1 MPLDA
6 PVINAARSAK
16 TLSFCSTAFAA
27 DPISRHEGAW
37 GSRYG
42 RDSGVNNMPPMLSR
56 RALAVLAC
64 LLALTAVA
72 LSGCGGGADGTTGSS
87 GSGESRPAPAKSS
100 FPSANGKTLR
110 QVIATADAPSNL
122 VVSPAALVYYKG
134 ENRYTFGVFQ
144 RDRTQVP
151 DADVALYFAK
161 VPSGKAAKANG
172 FDSPA
177 GSTSARKAEEKA
189 LDEPAVGPFP
199 AKIESLQ
206 TEPAFRAQTTT
217 SDPNAATVVYSTRVD
232 FPSNGEWRIAA
243 LIKKDGE
250 TTGSLL
256 PSAVVGTYTKI
267 PRVGQK
273 APLIHTP
280 TPADVGNDLSKITT
294 RIPPDTQH
302 EVDYADVYGKEPIV
316 LLFAT
321 PQFCQ
326 SRVCGPV
333 VDVAEQ
339 LKQLYG
345 DKAAFIHMEIYNDN
359 DPSKNVRPQ
368 VRAFHLPSE
377 PWLFAIGRDGRIKDV
392 IEGAFGV
399 EELTRVVKG
408 LTAE

>member
-1 MPLDA
+1 
-6 PVINAARSAK
+6 VINAARSAK
-16 TLSFCSTAFAA
+16 ALSFLLDSVRRGPYLAS
-27 DPISRHEGAW
+27 PRRV

-42 RDSGVNNMPPMLSR
+42 RDGSVNNMPPMLSR
-56 RALAVLAC
+56 RALALFAC
-64 LLALTAVA
+64 LLVFAAAALA
-72 LSGCGGGADGTTGSS
+72 GCGSGSDGTTGSS
-87 GSGESRPAPAKSS
+87 GSAESRSAPPRSA
-100 FPSANGKTLR
+100 FPSAKGKTLS
-110 QVIATADAPSNL
+110 QVLETADAPSNL
-122 VVSPAALVYYKG
+122 VVSPAGLVYYKG

-151 DADVALYFAK
+151 DAEVALYFAK
-161 VPSGKAAKANG
+161 APAGKASNG
-172 FDSPA
+172 S
-177 GSTSARKAEEKA
+177 GSAEGASASKAEKEKA
-189 LDEPAVGPFP
+189 LDQPAVGPFP
-199 AKIESLQ
+199 ARIESLQ

-217 SDPNAATVVYSTRVD
+217 SDPNAATVVYSTKVN
-232 FPSNGEWRIAA
+232 FPSNGDWQLAA

-250 TTGSLL
+250 TTASLL
-256 PSAVVGTYTKI
+256 PSAVVGGYSKI

-280 TPADVGNDLSKITT
+280 TPADVGNDLSKLTT

>member
-1 MPLDA
+1 M
-6 PVINAARSAK
+6 
-16 TLSFCSTAFAA
+16 
-27 DPISRHEGAW
+27 

-42 RDSGVNNMPPMLSR
+42 RDGGVNNMPPMLSR

-64 LLALTAVA
+64 LLAIAAVA
-72 LSGCGGGADGTTGSS
+72 LPGCGGGSDGTTGSS
-87 GSGESRPAPAKSS
+87 GSGESRPAPPKST
-100 FPSANGKTLR
+100 FPSAEGKSLS
-110 QVIATADAPSNL
+110 QVLEAADEPSKL

-134 ENRYTFGVFQ
+134 ENRYTFGVFE
-144 RDRTQVP
+144 RDRTQVS

-161 VPSGKAAKANG
+161 VPSGKTGKAGGG
-172 FDSPA
+172 FDSTG
-177 GSTSARKAEEKA
+177 GSTSTKNAEERA

-217 SDPNAATVVYSTRVD
+217 SDPNAATVVYSTKVD

-250 TTGSLL
+250 LTASLL
-256 PSAVVGTYTKI
+256 PSAVVGEYSKI
-267 PRVGQK
+267 PQVGQK

-280 TPADVGNDLSKITT
+280 TPADVGNDLSKLTT

-302 EVDYADVYGKEPIV
+302 EVDYADAYGKEPIV

-345 DKAAFIHMEIYNDN
+345 DKAAFIHMEIYDDN
-359 DPSKNVRPQ
+359 DPNNPVRPQ
-368 VRAFHLPSE
+368 VQAFHLPSE

>member
-1 MPLDA
+1 M
-6 PVINAARSAK
+6 
-16 TLSFCSTAFAA
+16 
-27 DPISRHEGAW
+27 
-37 GSRYG
+37 GSGYG
-42 RDSGVNNMPPMLSR
+42 RGSSVNNMPPMLSR
-56 RALAVLAC
+56 RAPAVLAF
-64 LLALTAVA
+64 LLALVA
-72 LSGCGGGADGTTGSS
+72 IVLPGCGGGSDGATGSSS
-87 GSGESRPAPAKSS
+87 GSGESRPASPKSA
-100 FPSANGKTLR
+100 FPSAKGKSLS
-110 QVIATADAPSNL
+110 QVLEAAQAPSKL

-161 VPSGKAAKANG
+161 VPSGKAAKASGG
-172 FDSPA
+172 FDSATGP
-177 GSTSARKAEEKA
+177 TSAKNAEEKA

-217 SDPNAATVVYSTRVD
+217 SDPNAATVVYSTKVN

-250 TTGSLL
+250 TTASLL

-267 PRVGQK
+267 PQVGQK

-280 TPADVGNDLSKITT
+280 TPADVGNDLSKLTT

-345 DKAAFIHMEIYNDN
+345 DKAAFIHMEIYDDN
-359 DPSKNVRPQ
+359 DPSKPVRPQ